1 MRRRFAS
8 VGDVPRCRHISK
20 TGQPRVCGSAT
31 HLQLCSTRRGY
42 WSTALHAMPD
52 PKTPKPVP
60 PESEDSERSRFARFA
75 KKLVQVPKKEIDE
88 KAEEWK
94 RERGHKR

>member
-1 MRRRFAS
+1 M
-8 VGDVPRCRHISK
+8 SK
-20 TGQPRVCGSAT
+20 YEQAAKPS
-31 HLQLCSTRRGY
+31 
-42 WSTALHAMPD
+42 D
-52 PKTPKPVP
+52 PT

-94 RERGHKR
+94 RDRGRKS